1 MTPTW
6 IFDLDDTLHDAGHAV
21 FPFIHQAMNS
31 YIMQRLN
38 LNETDAQ
45 ALRLHYWRRYGA
57 TLKGLVHHHD
67 VDAADFLAK
76 THPLDELLAMLSWDS
91 RIHLIL
97 QRLPGRKYILSNGP
111 RRYVNEVLRHM
122 MLGRYFDGIYT
133 VEDSGFHPKPHRQA
147 FRALL
152 AAERLKATRC
162 IMVEDSLG
170 NLRTA
175 KELGMRTIWLSQT
188 PRRPSYVDLRLRSLG
203 ELLNTTLV

>member
-1 MTPTW
+1 MTPIW

-21 FPFIHQAMNS
+21 FPFIHHAMTH
-31 YIMQRLN
+31 YIMQRLH
-38 LNETDAQ
+38 LNEADAQ

-57 TLKGLVHHHD
+57 TLRGLVHHHG

-97 QRLPGRKYILSNGP
+97 QRLPGRKYVLSNGP

-122 MLGRYFDGIYT
+122 MLERYFEAVYA

-147 FRALL
+147 FRKLL
-152 AAERLKATRC
+152 ATERLDPSRC
-162 IMVEDSLG
+162 IMVEDSLN

-175 KELGMRTIWLSQT
+175 KELGMRTVWLSQT

-203 ELLNTTLV
+203 ELIQITSV